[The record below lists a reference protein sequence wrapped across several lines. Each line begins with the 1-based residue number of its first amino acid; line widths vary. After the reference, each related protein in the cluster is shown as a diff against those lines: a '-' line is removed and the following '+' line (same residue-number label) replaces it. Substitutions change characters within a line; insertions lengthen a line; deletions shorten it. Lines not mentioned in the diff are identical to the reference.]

1 MIAIIGGGISGLSA
15 AWFAQKRGLEYV
27 VLEASERWGGKLQ
40 TETVVLEN
48 GEKFT
53 VEGGADSFLATKP
66 WAAQLARE
74 LGLGERLLGTND
86 QLRTIYVLHHGK
98 PTPLPDGM
106 QLIVPTMLW
115 PFLKSPLLSLP
126 GKLRMGLDWLIPPRT
141 DPTNADETVG
151 NFVRRRFGQEALE
164 RLGEPLLSGIYSGES
179 ERQSLLATF
188 PRYRQLETEF
198 GSIIRGTRAQKAKQ
212 AQENKNGKRPAMFQ
226 SFPGGTQELVDGL
239 VEKLTGDLRLNTAV
253 NRILPLPTSE
263 GYQLALGD
271 GTLITATQ
279 VIVTTPASVAA
290 KLLQPIAPRVAEQLE
305 LIRAVS
311 TGTLSLGF
319 RTEDIKRPLNGFG
332 MVIPLREKRPI
343 NALTISSIKFPSR
356 APDGHALVR
365 VFFGGS
371 RTPETLE
378 KTDTEILAMAKA
390 QLEDILGITAE
401 PLFHRI
407 FRWQNANPQY
417 DVGHLDR
424 IETLEH
430 SLPPNL
436 YLAGCAYRGVGI
448 PDCIAQAEQTIAR
461 VLYHHEH
468 TRI

>member
-40 TETVVLEN
+40 TEKIDDFV
-48 GEKFT
+48 

-66 WAAQLARE
+66 WAAALAKE

-86 QLRTIYVLHHGK
+86 KLRTIYVLHNGQ
-98 PTPLPDGM
+98 PVALPDGM
-106 QLIVPTMLW
+106 QLIVPTKFW
-115 PFLKSPLLSLP
+115 PFLKSPLLSLS
-126 GKLRMGLDWLIPPRT
+126 GKLRMGMDWLIPPRT
-141 DPTNADETVG
+141 DSTDETIG
-151 NFVRRRFGQEALE
+151 SFVRRRFGQEALE

-188 PRYRQLETEF
+188 PRYRELETEF
-198 GSIIRGTRAQKAKQ
+198 GSLIRGTLAQKAKQ
-212 AQENKNGKRPAMFQ
+212 AQANKSGKRPAMFQ
-226 SFPGGTQELVDGL
+226 SFPGGTQELVDAL
-239 VEKLTGDLRLNTAV
+239 VAKLTGELRLDTSV
-253 NRILPLPTSE
+253 NRLLPLPTSA
-263 GYQLALGD
+263 GYQLALSD
-271 GTLITATQ
+271 GTLITASQ

-290 KLLQPIAPRVAEQLE
+290 RLLQPFAPRVAEQLD

-378 KTDTEILAMAKA
+378 KTDAEILVMAKA
-390 QLEDILGITAE
+390 QLLDILGITAE

-407 FRWQNANPQY
+407 FRWHNANPQY
-417 DVGHLDR
+417 DAGHLDR
-424 IETLEH
+424 VDVLEK
-430 SLPPNL
+430 SLPANL
-436 YLAGCAYRGVGI
+436 YLTGCAYRGVGI
-448 PDCIAQAEQTIAR
+448 PDCIHQAEQVVER
-461 VLYHHEH
+461 LSPP
-468 TRI
+468 

>member
-40 TETVVLEN
+40 TEKI
-48 GEKFT
+48 GEFV

-86 QLRTIYVLHHGK
+86 QLRTIYILHKGQ
-98 PTPLPDGM
+98 PVALPDGM
-106 QLIVPTMLW
+106 QLIVPTKLW
-115 PFLKSPLLSLP
+115 PFLNSPLLSLP

-141 DPTNADETVG
+141 DPTNTDETVG
-151 NFVRRRFGQEALE
+151 SFVRRRFGQEALE

-198 GSIIRGTRAQKAKQ
+198 GSIIRGTLAQKAKQ

-226 SFPGGTQELVDGL
+226 SFPGGTQELVDAL
-239 VEKLTGDLRLNTAV
+239 VSNLMGTLRLGISVTA
-253 NRILPLPTSE
+253 LEPSE
-263 GYQLALGD
+263 SGYRLTLSD
-271 GTLITATQ
+271 GTTLAADQ
-279 VIVTTPASVAA
+279 IVLTTPASVAA
-290 KLLQPIAPRVAEQLE
+290 QLIAPFAPRVTEQLE
-305 LIRAVS
+305 LIRTVS

-319 RTEDIKRPLNGFG
+319 RTDDIKRPLNGFG
-332 MVIPLREKRPI
+332 MVIPRSEKRPI

-378 KTDTEILAMAKA
+378 KTDDEILAMAKE
-390 QLEDILGITAE
+390 QLLDILGITAE

-407 FRWQNANPQY
+407 FRWHNANPQY

-424 IETLEH
+424 IEILEK
-430 SLPPNL
+430 SLPL
-436 YLAGCAYRGVGI
+436 GLHLTGCAYRGVGI
-448 PDCIAQAEQTIAR
+448 PDCIHQAEETVGRLCPAD
-461 VLYHHEH
+461 
-468 TRI
+468 

>member
-27 VLEASERWGGKLQ
+27 VLEASGRWGGKLQ
-40 TETVVLEN
+40 TEKIDGFV
-48 GEKFT
+48 

-66 WAAQLARE
+66 WAAALARE

-86 QLRTIYVLHHGK
+86 TLRTIYVLHNGQ
-98 PTPLPDGM
+98 PVALPEGM
-106 QLIVPTMLW
+106 QLIVPTKLW
-115 PFLKSPLLSLP
+115 PFLKTPLLSLS
-126 GKLRMGLDWLIPPRT
+126 GKLRMGMDWLIPPRT
-141 DPTNADETVG
+141 DSADETIG
-151 NFVRRRFGQEALE
+151 SFVRRRFGQEALE
-164 RLGEPLLSGIYSGES
+164 KLGEPLLSGIYSGES

-188 PRYRQLETEF
+188 PRYRELETEF
-198 GSIIRGTRAQKAKQ
+198 GSLIRGTLAQKAKQ
-212 AQENKNGKRPAMFQ
+212 AQANPNGKRPAMFQ
-226 SFPGGTQELVDGL
+226 SFPGGTQELVDAL
-239 VEKLTGDLRLNTAV
+239 VEQLTGTLRLG
-253 NRILPLPTSE
+253 TSVT
-263 GYQLALGD
+263 ALGPSRLGYSLSLSD
-271 GTLITATQ
+271 GTTLAAEQ

-290 KLLQPIAPRVAEQLE
+290 QLIAPLAPRVAEQLE

-343 NALTISSIKFPSR
+343 NALTISSVKFPSR

-378 KTDTEILAMAKA
+378 KTDDEILAMAKV
-390 QLEDILGITAE
+390 QLLDILGITAE

-407 FRWQNANPQY
+407 FRWHNANPQY
-417 DVGHLDR
+417 DAGHLDR
-424 IETLEH
+424 IDVLEK
-430 SLPPNL
+430 SLPPGL
-436 YLAGCAYRGVGI
+436 HLTGCAYRGVGI
-448 PDCIAQAEQTIAR
+448 PDCIHQAEQVVERLCPAD
-461 VLYHHEH
+461 
-468 TRI
+468 

>member
-15 AWFAQKRGLEYV
+15 AWFAQKRGLEYA
-27 VLEASERWGGKLQ
+27 LFEASGRWGGKLQ
-40 TETVVLEN
+40 TETLVLEN

-74 LGLGERLLGTND
+74 LGLGERLMGTND
-86 QLRTIYVLHHGK
+86 QLRTIYVLHKGK
-98 PTPLPDGM
+98 PVALPEGF
-106 QLIVPTMLW
+106 QLIVPTKLW
-115 PFLKSPLLSLP
+115 PFLKTPLLSLP

-141 DPTNADETVG
+141 GPTNADETVG
-151 NFVRRRFGQEALE
+151 SFVRRRFGQEALTQ
-164 RLGEPLLSGIYSGES
+164 LGEPLLSGIYSGES
-179 ERQSLLATF
+179 ERQSLLSTF

-198 GSIIRGTRAQKAKQ
+198 GSIIRGTLAQKAKQ
-212 AQENKNGKRPAMFQ
+212 AQENKNGKRPPMFQ
-226 SFPGGTQELVDGL
+226 SFPGGTQELVDAL
-239 VEKLTGDLRLNTAV
+239 VVKLTGGLRLNTSV
-253 NRILPLPTSE
+253 TRLISLPDGS
-263 GYQLALGD
+263 YQLALSD
-271 GTLITATQ
+271 GTLLTATQ
-279 VIVTTPASVAA
+279 VILTTPASVAA
-290 KLLQPIAPRVAEQLE
+290 RLIQPFAPRVAEQLDI
-305 LIRAVS
+305 IRTVS

-332 MVIPLREKRPI
+332 MVIPRQEKRPI

-371 RTPETLE
+371 RSPETLE
-378 KTDTEILAMAKA
+378 KSDPEILAMAKA
-390 QLEDILGITAE
+390 QLLDILGITAA

-424 IETLEH
+424 IDILEK
-430 SLPPNL
+430 SLPPGL
-436 YLAGCAYRGVGI
+436 HLTGCAYRGVGI
-448 PDCIAQAEQTIAR
+448 PDCIHQAEEAVKR
-461 VLYHHEH
+461 VS
-468 TRI
+468 

>member
-27 VLEASERWGGKLQ
+27 LLEASERWGGKLQ
-40 TETVVLEN
+40 TEKIDGFV
-48 GEKFT
+48 

-86 QLRTIYVLHHGK
+86 KLRTIYVLHNGQ
-98 PTPLPDGM
+98 PVALPEGM
-106 QLIVPTMLW
+106 QLIVPIKLW
-115 PFLKSPLLSLP
+115 PFLKSPLLSLS

-141 DPTNADETVG
+141 DSTDETIG
-151 NFVRRRFGQEALE
+151 SFVRRRFGQEALE

-188 PRYRQLETEF
+188 PRYRELETEF
-198 GSIIRGTRAQKAKQ
+198 GSLIRGTLAQKAKQ
-212 AQENKNGKRPAMFQ
+212 AQANPDGKRPAMFQ
-226 SFPGGTQELVDGL
+226 SFPGGTQELVDAL
-239 VEKLTGDLRLNTAV
+239 VGQLIGEKRLNTSV
-253 NRILPLPTSE
+253 MSLISLPS
-263 GYQLALGD
+263 GSYQLALSD
-271 GTLITATQ
+271 GTLLTAPQ
-279 VIVTTPASVAA
+279 IIITTPASVAA
-290 KLLQPIAPRVAEQLE
+290 KLIQPLAPRVAEQLE

-319 RTEDIKRPLNGFG
+319 CTEDIQRPLNGFG

-343 NALTISSIKFPSR
+343 NALTISSVKFPSR

-378 KTDTEILAMAKA
+378 KTDAEILAMAKE
-390 QLEDILGITAE
+390 QLLDILGITAE

-407 FRWQNANPQY
+407 FRWHNANPQY
-417 DVGHLDR
+417 DAGHLDR
-424 IETLEH
+424 IDVLEK
-430 SLPPNL
+430 SLPPGL
-436 YLAGCAYRGVGI
+436 HLTGCAYRGVGI
-448 PDCIAQAEQTIAR
+448 PDCIHQAEETVER
-461 VLYHHEH
+461 LSPP
-468 TRI
+468 

>member
-27 VLEASERWGGKLQ
+27 LLEASERWGGKLQ
-40 TETVVLEN
+40 TEKIDGFV
-48 GEKFT
+48 

-66 WAAQLARE
+66 WAAALARE

-86 QLRTIYVLHHGK
+86 TLRTIYILHQGQ
-98 PTPLPDGM
+98 PVALPDGM
-106 QLIVPTMLW
+106 QLIVPTKLW

-126 GKLRMGLDWLIPPRT
+126 GKLRMGLDWFLPPRT
-141 DPTNADETVG
+141 DTADETIG
-151 NFVRRRFGQEALE
+151 SFVRRRFGQEALE

-198 GSIIRGTRAQKAKQ
+198 GSLIRGTLAQKAKQ
-212 AQENKNGKRPAMFQ
+212 AQTNPNGKRPAMFQ
-226 SFPGGTQELVDGL
+226 SFPGGTQELVDAL
-239 VEKLTGDLRLNTAV
+239 VGQLTGTLRLG
-253 NRILPLPTSE
+253 TSVT
-263 GYQLALGD
+263 ALGPSRLGYSLSLSD
-271 GTLITATQ
+271 GTTLAAEQ

-290 KLLQPIAPRVAEQLE
+290 TLLQPLAPRISEQLD
-305 LIRAVS
+305 LIRTVS

-378 KTDTEILAMAKA
+378 RTDAEIFAMAKA
-390 QLEDILGITAE
+390 QLLDILGITAE

-407 FRWQNANPQY
+407 FRWHNANPQY

-424 IETLEH
+424 IDILEK
-430 SLPPNL
+430 SLPSGL
-436 YLAGCAYRGVGI
+436 HLTGCAYRGVGI
-448 PDCIAQAEQTIAR
+448 PDCIHQAEETVGR
-461 VLYHHEH
+461 L
-468 TRI
+468 

>member
-15 AWFAQKRGLEYV
+15 AWFAQKRGLEYA
-27 VLEASERWGGKLQ
+27 LFEASQRWGGKLQ
-40 TETVVLEN
+40 TERVGLADGSEFV
-48 GEKFT
+48 

-66 WAAQLARE
+66 WAAALARE

-86 QLRTIYVLHHGK
+86 TLRTIYVLHQGQ
-98 PTPLPDGM
+98 PVALPEGM
-106 QLIVPTMLW
+106 QLIVPTKLW

-141 DPTNADETVG
+141 DPTNKDETVG
-151 NFVRRRFGQEALE
+151 SFVRRRFGQEALE

-198 GSIIRGTRAQKAKQ
+198 GSVIRGTLAQKAKTQ
-212 AQENKNGKRPAMFQ
+212 TNGKRPAMFQ
-226 SFPGGTQELVDGL
+226 SFPGGTQELVDAL
-239 VEKLTGDLRLNTAV
+239 VSKLAGEKRLKTSVTALSQTQKGYTLTL
-253 NRILPLPTSE
+253 S
-263 GYQLALGD
+263 D
-271 GTLITATQ
+271 GTTLTADH

-290 KLLQPIAPRVAEQLE
+290 KLIQPFAPRVAEQLE

-332 MVIPLREKRPI
+332 MVIPLHEKRPI

-356 APDGHALVR
+356 APDDHALVR

-378 KTDTEILAMAKA
+378 KTDEEILAMAKE
-390 QLEDILGITAE
+390 QLLDILGITVE
-401 PLFHRI
+401 PLFQRI
-407 FRWQNANPQY
+407 FRWHNANPQY

-424 IETLEH
+424 IDTLEK
-430 SLPPNL
+430 SLPPGL
-436 YLAGCAYRGVGI
+436 HLAGCAYRGVGI
-448 PDCIAQAEQTIAR
+448 PDCIHQAEET
-461 VLYHHEH
+461 VKSLP
-468 TRI
+468 

>member
-1 MIAIIGGGISGLSA
+1 MIAIIGGGISGLST

-27 VLEASERWGGKLQ
+27 VLEASGRWGGKLQ
-40 TETVVLEN
+40 TEKIGDFV
-48 GEKFT
+48 

-66 WAAQLARE
+66 WAAALARE

-86 QLRTIYVLHHGK
+86 TLRTIYILHNGQ
-98 PTPLPDGM
+98 PVALPEGM
-106 QLIVPTMLW
+106 QLIVPTKFW
-115 PFLKSPLLSLP
+115 PFLKTPLLSLS

-141 DPTNADETVG
+141 DSADETIG
-151 NFVRRRFGQEALE
+151 SFVRRRFGQEALE
-164 RLGEPLLSGIYSGES
+164 KLGEPLLSGIYSGES

-188 PRYRQLETEF
+188 PRYRELETEF
-198 GSIIRGTRAQKAKQ
+198 GSLIRGTLAQKNKQ
-212 AQENKNGKRPAMFQ
+212 AQANKSGKRPVMFQ
-226 SFPGGTQELVDGL
+226 SFPGGTQELVDAL
-239 VEKLTGDLRLNTAV
+239 VEQLTGTLRLG
-253 NRILPLPTSE
+253 TSVT
-263 GYQLALGD
+263 ALGPSRLGYSLSLSD
-271 GTLITATQ
+271 GTTLAAEQ

-290 KLLQPIAPRVAEQLE
+290 TLLQPLAPRVAEQLD

-343 NALTISSIKFPSR
+343 NALTISSVKFPSR

-378 KTDTEILAMAKA
+378 KTDDEILAMAKV
-390 QLEDILGITAE
+390 QLLDILGITAE

-407 FRWQNANPQY
+407 FRWHNANPQY
-417 DVGHLDR
+417 DAGHLDR
-424 IETLEH
+424 IDVLEK
-430 SLPPNL
+430 SLPPGL
-436 YLAGCAYRGVGI
+436 HLTGCAYRGVGI
-448 PDCIAQAEQTIAR
+448 PDCIHQAEEVVGR
-461 VLYHHEH
+461 L
-468 TRI
+468 